1 MRIFLTGA
9 TGFLG
14 SGIAATLI
22 RARHDVTALV
32 RSSTSAA
39 RVLSYGIEPHRGDLR
54 DPESYRDAA
63 RAADAIVHAGV
74 EGGGDRMDVDRIFV
88 DAVAGPN
95 LIYTST
101 LFLLGDVEQGDEASP
116 ASGVRAEHEQV
127 VLKAG
132 GAVIRP
138 GMIWG
143 AEGAYLFEHPITMG
157 DGSNR
162 WPLVHRD
169 DVAELYRLVVE
180 SGARGIF
187 HAVAEVMRAA
197 DVFPGKHVPLEEA
210 RKELG
215 AFADAL
221 ALDQDV
227 SAGRSAAI
235 GWTPVHR
242 FNASSTSSACA
253 R

>member
-14 SGIAATLI
+14 SGIAASLV

-54 DPESYRDAA
+54 EPDTYRDAA

-74 EGGGDRMDVDRIFV
+74 EGGQDRMDVDRIFV

-95 LIYTST
+95 LVYTST
-101 LFLLGDVEQGDEASP
+101 LFVLGDVEHGDESSP
-116 ASGVRAEHEQV
+116 ATGQRAQHEQL
-127 VLKAG
+127 VLAAG

-143 AEGAYLFEHPITMG
+143 AEGAYLFEHPNTIG

-197 DVFPGKHVPLEEA
+197 DVFPGKNVPFEEA
-210 RKELG
+210 RQELG
-215 AFADAL
+215 VFADAL

-227 SAGRSAAI
+227 TALRSVAI
-235 GWTPVHR
+235 GWRP
-242 FNASSTSSACA
+242 A
-253 R
+253 RRWR

>member
-1 MRIFLTGA
+1 MHIFLTGA

-14 SGIAATLI
+14 SGIAASLV

-32 RSSTSAA
+32 RSDTSAA
-39 RVLSYGIEPHRGDLR
+39 RVLSYGIEVHRGDLR
-54 DPESYRDAA
+54 EPSTYRDAA

-74 EGGGDRMDVDRIFV
+74 EGGADRIDVDRVFV
-88 DAVAGPN
+88 DAVAGAN

-101 LFLLGDVEQGDEASP
+101 LFVLGPVENGDESSP
-116 ASGVRAEHEQV
+116 ATGPRAEHERI
-127 VLKAG
+127 VLDAG

-143 AEGAYLFEHPITMG
+143 ADGAFLFENPITMN
-157 DGSNR
+157 DGSNH

-187 HAVAEVMRAA
+187 HAVTEVLRASA
-197 DVFPGKHVPLEEA
+197 VFPGKNVPLEKA
-210 RKELG
+210 REELG
-215 AFADAL
+215 GFADAL
-221 ALDQDV
+221 ALDQNV
-227 SAGRSAAI
+227 SARRSFAL
-235 GWTPVHR
+235 GWQP
-242 FNASSTSSACA
+242 A
-253 R
+253 RRWQ

>member
-1 MRIFLTGA
+1 MNIFLTGP
-9 TGFLG
+9 TGYLG
-14 SGIAATLI
+14 SAIAASLV

-39 RVLSYGIEPHRGDLR
+39 RVQSYGIVAHHGDLR
-54 DPESYRDAA
+54 DASTYRDAA
-63 RAADAIVHAGV
+63 LAADVIVHAGV
-74 EGGGDRMDVDRIFV
+74 ESGADRIDVDRVFV
-88 DAVAGPN
+88 DAVNGPK

-101 LFLLGDVEQGDEASP
+101 LFVLGNVENGDESSP
-116 ASGVRAEHEQV
+116 ATGQRADHEQL
-127 VLKAG
+127 VLAAG

-143 AEGAYLFEHPITMG
+143 AEGAYLFENPIVIG

-169 DVAELYRLVVE
+169 DAAELYRVVAE

-187 HAVAEVMRAA
+187 HAVAEVMRAR
-197 DVFPGKHVPLEEA
+197 DVFPGVTPTPLDEA
-210 RKELG
+210 KQQLVG
-215 AFADAL
+215 FADAL

-227 SAGRSAAI
+227 TALRSVAI
-235 GWTPVHR
+235 GWKPTQ
-242 FNASSTSSACA
+242 FFSASTSSASPQ
-253 R
+253 